1 MSIAYKVVARN
12 LNFGSESEN
21 KTVYSVRPASYGTLT
36 TDDAAR
42 QIAAESSSS
51 PGDVKSVLDRY
62 AFFVKEN
69 LKKGY
74 NIELLDCGT
83 LFTRFITGKSVE
95 TSKEANASLVK
106 SMLPGF
112 RPSYKLSPSGNRVYD
127 LIPTKITLVKFDDEA
142 DSTAAD
148 GTGSGSSDTS
158 GGSASDSGS
167 GTGGS
172 TTGGDTDSEGDGG
185 FQG

>member
-12 LNFGSESEN
+12 LKFGNESEN

-74 NIELLDCGT
+74 SIELLDCGT

-112 RPSYKLSPSGNRVYD
+112 RPSYKLSTNGSRVYD
-127 LIPTKITLVKFDDEA
+127 LIPTRISIVKFGDETDGTDTS
-142 DSTAAD
+142 DSTD
-148 GTGSGSSDTS
+148 GTDTS
-158 GGSASDSGS
+158 GGSTSDSGS
-167 GTGGS
+167 SSSSDSGS
-172 TTGGDTDSEGDGG
+172 SDSGDGG